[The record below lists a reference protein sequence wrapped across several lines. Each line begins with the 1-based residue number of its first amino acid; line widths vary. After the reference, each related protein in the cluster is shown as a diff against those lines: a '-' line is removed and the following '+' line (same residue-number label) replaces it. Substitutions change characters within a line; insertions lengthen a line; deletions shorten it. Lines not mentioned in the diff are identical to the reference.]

1 MKDNTFYE
9 NLFAAKKEI
18 GKISKD
24 STNPFFKSKYFDI
37 NSLLEHVEPILAK
50 HGLFILQP
58 IVAGFVCTQIMNE
71 NGFVADSCIE
81 LPTLSDPQKLGSA
94 ITYYRRYTLQSLLA
108 LQAEDDDAN
117 GATKQ
122 VKEDKKPWL
131 NVNRQGTDT
140 PTPQWHNVLQGIDK
154 GTITSVEDVKKVYNV
169 SKITE
174 AALLIALKL

>member
-1 MKDNTFYE
+1 MKENTFYQ

-37 NSLLEHVEPILAK
+37 NSLLEHVEPILHK

-58 IVAGFVCTQIMNE
+58 IEAWFVCSQIVEE
-71 NGFVADSCIE
+71 NGFLTNSCIE
-81 LPTLSDPQKLGSA
+81 LPDIKDPQKLGSA

-122 VKEDKKPWL
+122 VKQEAKPTL
-131 NVNRQGTDT
+131 KVNRPNSDV
-140 PTPQWHNVLQGIDK
+140 PTPQWHNVLQGIEK
-154 GTITSVEDVKKVYNV
+154 KTITTVAQVKGVYNMD
-169 SKITE
+169 KITE
-174 AALLIALKL
+174 KALMLALKL